1 MKPILFNT
9 EMVKAILEGRKTTT
23 RRIAKWQRREEFINN
38 NLSQCVADKYVNDV
52 YCLYQK
58 IGNYWNEMTHPLKQ
72 PYKCGDVLYVRET
85 WSILDGSYI
94 YKADDPSPAGWYQ
107 TSWNPSIHMPKDA
120 ARLFL
125 RVTNVRVARLQDIS
139 NEDIINEGVRTGVV
153 KHYENQ
159 MPYEESENVRYAHEI
174 AFADLW
180 NSTIKTGDY
189 DLYSWEA
196 NPWVWVI
203 EFERISKEEAYADE

>member
-9 EMVKAILEGRKTTT
+9 EMVKAILERRKTTT
-23 RRIAKWQRREEFINN
+23 RRIIK
-38 NLSQCVADKYVNDV
+38 L
-52 YCLYQK
+52 
-58 IGNYWNEMTHPLKQ
+58 P
-72 PYKCGDVLYVRET
+72 KCGYFEIEPPRVKEPYIVGDILYVRET
-85 WSILDGSYI
+85 WSILDGRYI
-94 YKADDPSPAGWYQ
+94 YKADDPSPAGWHQ
-107 TSWNPSIHMPKDA
+107 TSWHPSIHMPKKA

-174 AFADLW
+174 AFTDLW

-203 EFERISKEEAYADE
+203 EFERISKEEAYGKS